1 MSSVEAV
8 MIFRQLFD
16 PESSTYTYLIADV
29 HTREAVLIDPVMEQV
44 ERDLRLLGELN
55 LQLVYCL
62 DTHVHADHVTAA
74 GTLRTRTGCKTGV
87 CAVAGVAC
95 ADIALSEGDAIHVGR
110 HTIEVR
116 ATPGHT
122 SGCMTFLVNDGE
134 HIRAFTGDTIF
145 IRGCGRTDF
154 QGGDAATL
162 YRSVHNQIFSLPDHA
177 IIYPGHDYRGHQHS
191 TVGEE
196 KAHNPRL
203 NTNISEDQFVR
214 IMENLNLANPKKMAI
229 AVPANLGCGLS
240 NEADLHQDRD
250 VLELRPDQ
258 IAHLDSYRLIDVR
271 EPHEWG
277 GELGHLPTATLLSQG
292 QVMDKAIRWPKDG
305 SYLIICRS
313 GRRSRNICEA
323 MLDAGFTDVTNLKGG
338 MIAWNEI
345 FGRPSS

>member
-1 MSSVEAV
+1 

-16 PESSTYTYLIADV
+16 PESSTFTYLIADE
-29 HTREAVLIDPVMEQV
+29 HSREAVLIDPVMEQV
-44 ERDLRLLGELN
+44 ERDLRLLAELN

-74 GTLRTRTGCKTGV
+74 GTLRSRTGCKTGV

-95 ADIALSEGDAIHVGR
+95 ADIALSDGHIIEVGQY
-110 HTIEVR
+110 TIEVR

-122 SGCMTFLVNDGE
+122 SGCMTFLVNDGGQ
-134 HIRAFTGDTIF
+134 IRAFTGDTIF

-162 YRSVHNQIFSLPDHA
+162 YRSVHKQIYSLPDNT
-177 IIYPGHDYRGHQHS
+177 IIYPGHDYRGHHQS
-191 TVGEE
+191 TVAEE

-203 NTNISEDQFVR
+203 NIHISEEQFVR
-214 IMENLNLANPKKMAI
+214 IMDNLNLGNPKKMAI

-240 NEADLHQDRD
+240 TEADQNQDRD
-250 VLELRPDQ
+250 VPELRPDQ
-258 IAHLDSYRLIDVR
+258 IQQLDAYRLIDVR
-271 EPHEWG
+271 EPHEWS
-277 GELGHLPTATLLSQG
+277 GELGHLPTATLLPQG
-292 QVMDKAIRWPKDG
+292 QVMEKAVRWPKDG

-323 MLDAGFTDVTNLKGG
+323 MLDAGFSDVTNLKGG
-338 MIAWNEI
+338 MIAWNEL
-345 FGRPSS
+345 FGRPQS